1 MLEHPCAKKSFFV
14 LISQQKEWTKKNH
27 FNFSILNT
35 FCNEILAIPIVFA
48 LDAFCQCQTHL
59 DPQVIL
65 IAKYNVFYSTRS
77 NTRINTFGFVLLKIL
92 IHLISS
98 GFLCNFRKKQT
109 PIFISNIST
118 AILRLFNHGFRG
130 EQLLICLVQTIQT
143 VEVENLRS
151 DRVTQLFRGN
161 TLM

>member
-1 MLEHPCAKKSFFV
+1 MKQNCENIFNVINFFSILLSTNMGTVIIDVPVQPRVICQTAIINKSLKNLLWKNIFARTPMCIFV
-14 LISQQKEWTKKNH
+14 LISQQKQWTKKNH

-92 IHLISS
+92 ILTHINPFQVISMFS
-98 GFLCNFRKKQT
+98 
-109 PIFISNIST
+109 
-118 AILRLFNHGFRG
+118 
-130 EQLLICLVQTIQT
+130 
-143 VEVENLRS
+143 
-151 DRVTQLFRGN
+151 
-161 TLM
+161 

>member
-1 MLEHPCAKKSFFV
+1 MCIFV
-14 LISQQKEWTKKNH
+14 LISQQKQWTKKNH

-92 IHLISS
+92 IQLISS
-98 GFLCNFRKKQT
+98 DFNVLLKKQH
-109 PIFISNIST
+109 PHFLLQHLHLPFYDYSIMVFV
-118 AILRLFNHGFRG
+118 AINSS
-130 EQLLICLVQTIQT
+130 LVWFKPFK
-143 VEVENLRS
+143 RS
-151 DRVTQLFRGN
+151 KSKI
-161 TLM
+161 